1 MIEGRVCEQ
10 IEAVIT
16 VHGKEI
22 EQISMQ
28 RSTRTLGV
36 YATPTLSWKTNFEN
50 IRGKVVD
57 AIGKLSNTE
66 LTC

>member
-36 YATPTLSWKTNFEN
+36 HATPTLSWKINFEN
-50 IRGKVVD
+50 IRG
-57 AIGKLSNTE
+57 LF
-66 LTC
+66 